1 MGYINQCD
9 TILSQ
14 EHLLITYT
22 KQDVKVE
29 QETNR
34 LMFYMHR
41 EKLLRPLDDNNYSY
55 KMLFRYCNLK
65 FTYKKS
71 NFPVPDPK
79 VAIFEQS
86 LKHMKRNSCT
96 QI

>member
-55 KMLFRYCNLK
+55 KSF
-65 FTYKKS
+65 FAT
-71 NFPVPDPK
+71 
-79 VAIFEQS
+79 A
-86 LKHMKRNSCT
+86 T
-96 QI
+96 